1 MIQRYKRL
9 SSILRNPFWVIKK
22 YHANIKRKTS
32 LSKFVAVTGSSGK
45 STTVSLLAHIIE
57 GTSSVKS
64 QSLNNTIGP
73 LIKTLRRHQKTDLF
87 VVAELGVGGK
97 GQMAPMAEIFK
108 PDVAILTMIGDEHY
122 SSFRG
127 KVGVFEEKSKLFQAL
142 KPDGLAILNGDDSF
156 TMNIVEKSLFRHV
169 TFGRNN
175 PNSDYI
181 VQKINASVADLLTF
195 TIKNKKNKIRIHTQF
210 PGEQFWLPITAAVV
224 AALELDIP
232 VKSIIERVA
241 TFNPIYRRC
250 SVHIIQ
256 DGPCFILD
264 CIKAPYTTLNLA
276 FDMVKNIKSTRRR
289 IVIGNISDYAG
300 NPKPKYKNAY
310 KYARECADQVIFI
323 GKKQTTIKP
332 CSDDIKHERV
342 IFVQTPE
349 EAFDFIKKTY
359 IPNEVILVKGSGN
372 LHLERLML
380 AFKKKVLCWEPACK
394 VNDNCLTCPGL
405 GNKFNRNKILRN
417 KKINQIKSNFFIK

>member
-1 MIQRYKRL
+1 L
-9 SSILRNPFWVIKK
+9 SSILRNPFWAIKK
-22 YHANIKRKTS
+22 YHANIKRKKS
-32 LSKFVAVTGSSGK
+32 SSKFVAVTGSSGK

-57 GTSSVKS
+57 GTSLVKS
-64 QSLNNTIGP
+64 QSLQNTIGP
-73 LIKTLRRHQKTDLF
+73 LIKTLRRHQKKDLF
-87 VVAELGVGGK
+87 VVAELGVGDK

-127 KVGVFEEKSKLFQAL
+127 KEGVFEEKSQLFHSL
-142 KPDGLAILNGDDSF
+142 KSDGLAILNGDDSF
-156 TMNIVEKSLFRHV
+156 TMNIVENSLFRNV

-175 PNSDYI
+175 SNSDYI
-181 VQKINASVADLLTF
+181 VQKINASVTESLTF
-195 TIKNKKNKIRIHTQF
+195 IIKNKKNKIRIHTQF

-224 AALELDIP
+224 AALELGIP

-250 SVHIIQ
+250 SIHSIQ
-256 DGPCFILD
+256 GGPCFILD
-264 CIKAPYTTLNLA
+264 CIKAPYSTLNLA
-276 FDMVKNIKSTRRR
+276 FDMVKNIKNTRRR

-300 NPKPKYKNAY
+300 SQSPKYKNAY

-323 GKKQTTIKP
+323 GQKETSIKP
-332 CSDDIKHERV
+332 CLDDIKNERV
-342 IFVQTPE
+342 IFVQTPK
-349 EAFDFIKKTY
+349 EAFEYIKKTT
-359 IPNEVILVKGSGN
+359 IPNEVILVKSSGN

-394 VNDNCLTCPGL
+394 INDNCLKCPGL
-405 GNKFNRNKILRN
+405 GNTFNRREILRN
-417 KKINQIKSNFFIK
+417 KKINQIKLNLFLK

>member
-122 SSFRG
+122 SAFRG
-127 KVGVFEEKSKLFQAL
+127 KEGVFEEKSKLFQAL

-156 TMNIVEKSLFRHV
+156 TMNIV
-169 TFGRNN
+169 
-175 PNSDYI
+175 
-181 VQKINASVADLLTF
+181 
-195 TIKNKKNKIRIHTQF
+195 
-210 PGEQFWLPITAAVV
+210 
-224 AALELDIP
+224 
-232 VKSIIERVA
+232 
-241 TFNPIYRRC
+241 
-250 SVHIIQ
+250 
-256 DGPCFILD
+256 
-264 CIKAPYTTLNLA
+264 
-276 FDMVKNIKSTRRR
+276 
-289 IVIGNISDYAG
+289 
-300 NPKPKYKNAY
+300 
-310 KYARECADQVIFI
+310 
-323 GKKQTTIKP
+323 
-332 CSDDIKHERV
+332 
-342 IFVQTPE
+342 
-349 EAFDFIKKTY
+349 
-359 IPNEVILVKGSGN
+359 
-372 LHLERLML
+372 
-380 AFKKKVLCWEPACK
+380 
-394 VNDNCLTCPGL
+394 
-405 GNKFNRNKILRN
+405 
-417 KKINQIKSNFFIK
+417 